1 MTSPGSGRGSITHVA
16 TGVYGLKAGSR
27 RELDRVLVR
36 GIAWTWVIKW
46 LAQCVSWAST
56 IVVARVLVPSDYGLI
71 GMATV
76 YLGFVTTINE
86 FGLGAAVVTQ
96 HALNENQR
104 AQINTLAVLLGVA
117 AFALSCG
124 AAIPLARFFG
134 APEVRWIVTAMSV
147 SLIISAFRTVPA
159 SLLEQD
165 LRFKLLAGIEG
176 VQVILQATS
185 IVALALIGLGYWA
198 IVVGGLV
205 GATLSTGIVVIMRP
219 QPFAWPRTDSIRDAL
234 TFSWHI
240 LVTRVSW
247 YIQSNSDFLVA
258 GRVLGPSALGAYT
271 IGWTIASAPVDKIT
285 ALIGRVTFPFF
296 AAIQEDRA
304 ALGRYLLRLTEG
316 LSLVT
321 FSAGVGLAMVAD
333 DFVLTLLGAKW
344 EPAIGPLRLLALLS
358 AFRTILPL
366 LPQVLNVTGE
376 SRFAM
381 RISLL
386 KCILLP
392 IGFYF
397 GSQWSIVGIAAV
409 WLLVHPVTSIPMYQ
423 RVFPI
428 IGLTAREYV
437 GVLWPALGGVL
448 VMISTVLMIRQIIP
462 PNWSSPSRLVLAMVG
477 GAAVYVVFILL
488 FHRERLRAFYQVFL
502 SLRK

>member
-1 MTSPGSGRGSITHVA
+1 MTSEVCEIE
-16 TGVYGLKAGSR
+16 AGGHR
-27 RELDRVLVR
+27 DLDRVLVR
-36 GIAWTWVIKW
+36 GIAWTGVIKW
-46 LAQCVSWAST
+46 VAQFVSWTST
-56 IVVARVLVPSDYGLI
+56 IVVARILRPSDYGLI

-96 HALNENQR
+96 HTLNENQR

-134 APEVRWIVTAMSV
+134 APEVRWIVIAMSV

-159 SLLEQD
+159 SLLEQE

-185 IVALALIGLGYWA
+185 IVALALIGLEYWA
-198 IVVGGLV
+198 IVFGGLI
-205 GATLSTGIVVIMRP
+205 GATLSTAMAVIMRP
-219 QPFAWPRTDSIRDAL
+219 QPFAWPRIRAIRGAL
-234 TFSWHI
+234 TFSWHV
-240 LVTRVSW
+240 LVSRVSW
-247 YIQSNSDFLVA
+247 YIQSNADFLVA

-271 IGWTIASAPVDKIT
+271 IGWTIASAPVDKVT
-285 ALIGRVTFPFF
+285 ALVGRVTFPFF

-321 FSAGVGLAMVAD
+321 FAAGVGLAIAAD
-333 DFVLTLLGAKW
+333 DFVLTLLGPKW
-344 EPAIGPLRLLALLS
+344 EPAIGPLRLLALLG

-366 LPQVLNVTGE
+366 LPQVLNVSGE

-392 IGFYF
+392 IGFYL

-409 WLLVHPVTSIPMYQ
+409 WLVVHPVTSIPMYQ
-423 RVFPI
+423 RVFRR
-428 IGLTAREYV
+428 IGLTTREYV
-437 GVLWPALGGVL
+437 GVLRPALCGVL
-448 VMISTVLMIRQIIP
+448 IMISTVLMIRQVVP
-462 PNWSSPSRLVLAMVG
+462 PTWPPPSRLILLVIG
-477 GAAVYVVFILL
+477 GAAIYVLFILL
-488 FHRERLRAFYQVFL
+488 FHRERLGAFYQVL
-502 SLRK
+502 QTLRK